1 VQRSEQRTRAR
12 SEVEDFQRG
21 FKELIVDETMAST
34 RAGHVVGGIRELP
47 VQFGP
52 DGQLVGVLATPNDPP
67 SVQNARPAGT
77 APPTVI
83 LLNAGV
89 IHRVGPHR
97 LHVLL
102 ARGLAALGISSFRMD
117 LSGIGDS
124 RAVPGATS
132 FRQSSVADARVAMDH
147 LAAETGATRF
157 ILFGL
162 CSGADNALA
171 TARVDDRVV
180 GLVIVDP
187 PVYSSPRSR
196 LRELRDQVRRL
207 GGVRAVAGWGAGV
220 VGRRV
225 RAGVARLR
233 RAEPAPAGRGQ
244 ADGSPDSDPDPGEG
258 PGGEDQGGRGFPP
271 RDDYR
276 RQLEALLDRGVGIF
290 SIYSGALGDRYN
302 HEDQLFELFPSLR
315 GRVDRAYFPTANHV
329 FTERAAQAEL
339 RARVIEWVARRR

>member
-1 VQRSEQRTRAR
+1 
-12 SEVEDFQRG
+12 VEDFQRG
-21 FKELIVDETMAST
+21 FKQLIVDETMAST
-34 RAGHVVGGIRELP
+34 RAGHVIGAIRELP

-52 DGQLVGVLATPNDPP
+52 DGQLVGVLATPSDAP
-67 SVQNARPAGT
+67 SVQNAGT
-77 APPTVI
+77 AEPTGTAPGRTPPTVI

-124 RAVPGATS
+124 RAVPGSMS

-147 LAAETGATRF
+147 LAAETGASQF

-180 GLVIVDP
+180 GLVLVDP

-207 GGVRAVAGWGAGV
+207 GGVGAVAGWGAGV

-225 RAGVARLR
+225 RAGIARLR
-233 RAEPAPAGRGQ
+233 RAAPEPA
-244 ADGSPDSDPDPGEG
+244 ADADPGEG

-271 RDDYR
+271 RDEYR